1 MAEENKVESGVV
13 LPPADFTGQL
23 QKEAQ
28 EMGVA
33 LNEHQIKQFYDYY
46 ELLIHWNTMVNLTA
60 ITEQKEVVTKHFS
73 DSLALVKAV
82 PDLAEKEYTLID
94 VGTGAGF
101 PGIPLK
107 IAFPNLKVTLL
118 DSLNKRINF
127 LNEVIQAL
135 ELEKIQAVHGR
146 AEDAAHDNVSRET
159 FDFCVSRAV
168 ANLSTLSEYCL
179 PFVKVGGW
187 FVPYKSG
194 KLEEEMKTGKGA
206 IRKLGGELED
216 VIRTAGDR
224 AFGHRE
230 SQAIPRGVAGK
241 LRGGGRD
248 DARRPSR
255 LQGTRPEPPAR
266 IAGQVPRGGHR
277 DYGKGC
283 RKTDQPR
290 EDPRRD
296 TARDILFTD
305 KYFIHRGFGDG
316 FSAKTG
322 RRC

>member
-1 MAEENKVESGVV
+1 MEKVRIYVEQITEGQVLLTDAQLAQFEQYYDMLIEKNKV
-13 LPPADFTGQL
+13 
-23 QKEAQ
+23 
-28 EMGVA
+28 M
-33 LNEHQIKQFYDYY
+33 
-46 ELLIHWNTMVNLTA
+46 NLTA
-60 ITEQKEVVTKHFS
+60 ITEREEVILKHFI
-73 DSLALVKAV
+73 DSLALAGYVKMW
-82 PDLAEKEYTLID
+82 EKPYKIID

-135 ELEKIQAVHGR
+135 ELKKIQAVHGR

-216 VIRTAGDR
+216 VISFHLANEDERNLVRIHKTERTGKKYPRKAGT
-224 AFGHRE
+224 
-230 SQAIPRGVAGK
+230 
-241 LRGGGRD
+241 
-248 DARRPSR
+248 PSR
-255 LQGTRPEPPAR
+255 EPL
-266 IAGQVPRGGHR
+266 
-277 DYGKGC
+277 K
-283 RKTDQPR
+283 
-290 EDPRRD
+290 
-296 TARDILFTD
+296 
-305 KYFIHRGFGDG
+305 
-316 FSAKTG
+316 
-322 RRC
+322 

>member
-13 LPPADFTGQL
+13 LPPADFTEQL

-28 EMGVA
+28 EMGVT

-146 AEDAAHDNVSRET
+146 RRMRHMIMFHVKHLISAFHVRWQICPRCRNTACHLSR
-159 FDFCVSRAV
+159 
-168 ANLSTLSEYCL
+168 
-179 PFVKVGGW
+179 W
-187 FVPYKSG
+187 
-194 KLEEEMKTGKGA
+194 
-206 IRKLGGELED
+206 
-216 VIRTAGDR
+216 
-224 AFGHRE
+224 
-230 SQAIPRGVAGK
+230 VAG
-241 LRGGGRD
+241 L
-248 DARRPSR
+248 
-255 LQGTRPEPPAR
+255 
-266 IAGQVPRGGHR
+266 
-277 DYGKGC
+277 C
-283 RKTDQPR
+283 RTNRANWRKR
-290 EDPRRD
+290 
-296 TARDILFTD
+296 
-305 KYFIHRGFGDG
+305 
-316 FSAKTG
+316 
-322 RRC
+322 

>member
-13 LPPADFTGQL
+13 LPPADFTEQL

-28 EMGVA
+28 EMGVT

-216 VIRTAGDR
+216 VIFFHLANEDERNLVRIRKTEKTGKKYPRKAGT
-224 AFGHRE
+224 
-230 SQAIPRGVAGK
+230 
-241 LRGGGRD
+241 
-248 DARRPSR
+248 PSR
-255 LQGTRPEPPAR
+255 EPL
-266 IAGQVPRGGHR
+266 
-277 DYGKGC
+277 K
-283 RKTDQPR
+283 
-290 EDPRRD
+290 
-296 TARDILFTD
+296 
-305 KYFIHRGFGDG
+305 
-316 FSAKTG
+316 
-322 RRC
+322 

>member
-13 LPPADFTGQL
+13 LPPADFTEQL

-28 EMGVA
+28 EMGVT

-168 ANLSTLSEYCL
+168 ANLSTLSE
-179 PFVKVGGW
+179 
-187 FVPYKSG
+187 S
-194 KLEEEMKTGKGA
+194 
-206 IRKLGGELED
+206 
-216 VIRTAGDR
+216 AG
-224 AFGHRE
+224 
-230 SQAIPRGVAGK
+230 S
-241 LRGGGRD
+241 
-248 DARRPSR
+248 
-255 LQGTRPEPPAR
+255 
-266 IAGQVPRGGHR
+266 
-277 DYGKGC
+277 
-283 RKTDQPR
+283 
-290 EDPRRD
+290 
-296 TARDILFTD
+296 
-305 KYFIHRGFGDG
+305 
-316 FSAKTG
+316 
-322 RRC
+322 